1 MRSSIQ
7 GSDVPELPV
16 DPPTDPLT
24 PPAGDGSPNGPVDD
38 PSDDERAQV
47 MADAAIEAALGGHH
61 APVRPPLDTGLFSVN
76 APTEGFFGGSVLGD
90 RLETD
95 LHDHGTTFE
104 PEILTLQ
111 QADLPERSAP
121 GSRRRRSQ
129 LRRLGWGFWI
139 AVAWVVLVVLVAI
152 FANFLPIQ
160 NPDAQ
165 TCLTSGGLPNA
176 GPSLAHWLGCD
187 DAGRDVFAR
196 VVFGSRVSLVVGFAS
211 IAMALSI
218 GGLFGIIAGFIR
230 GIFDS
235 VSSVVSNV
243 ILAFP
248 YLVLG
253 LAITSFWG
261 HDEFNV
267 IVIIAIVATA
277 PLYRVVRANT
287 IAFTERDYVLAATA
301 LGSTRWR
308 ILRKQIL
315 PDVIPT
321 AITYGF
327 VGIAIAIIGEGALS
341 FVGQSVPA
349 PTPTWGNMILE
360 GSTQIPSI
368 GSVGVAVNVWL
379 LLGPA
384 IAMFL
389 FILAINFIGDRLRSL
404 LDVRESVL

>member
-1 MRSSIQ
+1 
-7 GSDVPELPV
+7 L
-16 DPPTDPLT
+16 
-24 PPAGDGSPNGPVDD
+24 
-38 PSDDERAQV
+38 
-47 MADAAIEAALGGHH
+47 
-61 APVRPPLDTGLFSVN
+61 
-76 APTEGFFGGSVLGD
+76 
-90 RLETD
+90 
-95 LHDHGTTFE
+95 
-104 PEILTLQ
+104 
-111 QADLPERSAP
+111 
-121 GSRRRRSQ
+121 
-129 LRRLGWGFWI
+129 
-139 AVAWVVLVVLVAI
+139 
-152 FANFLPIQ
+152 LPIQ

-196 VVFGSRVSLVVGFAS
+196 VVYGSRVSLIVGVTS
-211 IAMALSI
+211 IAMALAV
-218 GGLFGIIAGFIR
+218 GGFLGIVAGFIR
-230 GIFDS
+230 GLFDFTFS
-235 VSSVVSNV
+235 ILSTV

-253 LAITSFWG
+253 LAITTFWG
-261 HDEFNV
+261 HNEINV

-277 PLYRVVRANT
+277 PLFRVVRANT

-341 FVGQSVPA
+341 YLGQSVPS
-349 PTPTWGNMILE
+349 PTPTWGNMIAE
-360 GSTQIPSI
+360 GASQIS
-368 GSVGVAVNVWL
+368 SVGTPGLAVNLWL
-379 LLGPA
+379 VLGPA

-389 FILAINFIGDRLRSL
+389 FVVAINFMGDRLRSI
-404 LDVRESVL
+404 LDVREGVL

>member
-1 MRSSIQ
+1 M
-7 GSDVPELPV
+7 PELPV
-16 DPPTDPLT
+16 DPPADSAMTEP
-24 PPAGDGSPNGPVDD
+24 GDGSPTGPVTDA
-38 PSDDERAQV
+38 SDDDRAQV
-47 MADAAIEAALGGHH
+47 FADAAIEAALGGHH
-61 APVRPPLDTGLFSVN
+61 PPARPPLESTVFAGPAS
-76 APTEGFFGGSVLGD
+76 PETFFGGSVLAD
-90 RLETD
+90 RVQAD
-95 LHDHGTTFE
+95 MQPSDPNFE
-104 PEILTLQ
+104 PEILTVY
-111 QADLPERSAP
+111 QADLPDRSAP

-129 LRRLGWGFWI
+129 LKRLGWGFWI

-152 FANFLPIQ
+152 FANLLPIQ

-196 VVFGSRVSLVVGFAS
+196 VVYGSRVSLIVGVTS
-211 IAMALSI
+211 IAMALAV
-218 GGLFGIIAGFIR
+218 GGFLGIVAGFIR
-230 GIFDS
+230 GLFDFTFS
-235 VSSVVSNV
+235 ILSTV

-253 LAITSFWG
+253 LAITTFWG
-261 HDEFNV
+261 HNEINV

-277 PLYRVVRANT
+277 PLFRVVRANT

-341 FVGQSVPA
+341 YLGQSVPS
-349 PTPTWGNMILE
+349 PTPTWGNMIAE
-360 GSTQIPSI
+360 GASQIS
-368 GSVGVAVNVWL
+368 SVGTPGLAVNLWL
-379 LLGPA
+379 VLGPA

-389 FILAINFIGDRLRSL
+389 FVVAINFMGDRLRSI
-404 LDVRESVL
+404 LDVREGVL